1 MTTGAEWELDGDEWT
16 LPFPFED
23 HWRPQRP
30 LAAKKK
36 TGGYYRTS
44 RERALTMPYFE
55 ANPAAMTSLVITD
68 HDGGRA
74 DEIAA
79 LCGLPVPSWI
89 AMNPFTRDGHIGYAL
104 KTPVILTNPARR
116 DPVHLL
122 ARVEAGLN
130 NVLAGDVAYA
140 HKFTKNPTHDDHLT
154 LWGPDYALYDLKDLW
169 EPIAALGALPKYTT
183 TTERRTVLRTSGTGR
198 NVDLFEL
205 VRRWSYRRR
214 GDYDDWNSWR
224 QVVDDHAWDRNIDII
239 GPAYTKG
246 PMEPT
251 EVQALGRSVSAWTWR
266 KIKRTFSEEQARR
279 GSLGGSAA
287 GAKLT
292 VDERREKASKAGRTM
307 TDARREANRQRATKY
322 DMDAIIADA
331 VER

>member
-1 MTTGAEWELDGDEWT
+1 MTADEDWESDVWT
-16 LPFPFED
+16 LPFPFEE

-30 LAAKKK
+30 YASRSK

-44 RERALTMPYFE
+44 RDRALTLPYVE
-55 ANPAAMTSLVITD
+55 SNPKAMTSLVITD

-79 LCGLPVPSWI
+79 LCGLPVPSYV
-89 AMNPFTRDGHIGYAL
+89 AMNPYTRDGHIVYAL
-104 KTPVILTNPARR
+104 KKPVILTDPARR

-140 HKFTKNPTHDDHLT
+140 HRFTKNPTHDDHLT
-154 LWGPDYALYDLKDLW
+154 LWGPDYALYELRDLW
-169 EPIAALGALPKYTT
+169 EPIAALGALPKYHT
-183 TTERRTVLRTSGTGR
+183 TTERRKALASSGTGR

-205 VRRWSYRRR
+205 IRRWSYRRR

-224 QVVDDHAWDRNIDII
+224 QLVDDHAWDRNIDII

-246 PMEPT
+246 PMEPG
-251 EVQALGRSVSAWTWR
+251 EVQALARSVSAWTWR

-279 GSLGGSAA
+279 GSRGGAATAANLSA
-287 GAKLT
+287 
-292 VDERREKASKAGRTM
+292 DERQQRASKAGRIM

-322 DMDAIIADA
+322 DEAAFIAA
-331 VER
+331 ALEG